1 MYYVVVDWI
10 VRILAF
16 LFFAAFGS
24 WWIMESYI
32 NAKNREWLLTLVSSF
47 ASLFFLALGLV
58 VLSNKTDYRKK
69 HEGIIVQC
77 PSCGQDTNINKLKG
91 HR

>member
-1 MYYVVVDWI
+1 MDYVVVDWI

-32 NAKNREWLLTLVSSF
+32 NAKNREWLLTLSSSF
-47 ASLFFLALGLV
+47 ASLEL
-58 VLSNKTDYRKK
+58 R
-69 HEGIIVQC
+69 
-77 PSCGQDTNINKLKG
+77 
-91 HR
+91 